1 MGSLLVAG
9 PLVKWPRTV
18 DDNAGEL
25 IQLQKA
31 EAQVQDMKAV
41 ALNLGPHVSKAATG
55 VPSVVAV
62 PSHRQTSVEIP
73 EVTAAL
79 QASRVLRWQATIGD
93 CCANATGLRK
103 GATEWPLL
111 PTVSCGSRPLLA

>member
-1 MGSLLVAG
+1 MGSRVVAG
-9 PLVKWPRTV
+9 PLVKWPRTE
-18 DDNAGEL
+18 DDNAGKL
-25 IQLQKA
+25 TQRQRA
-31 EAQVQDMKAV
+31 EAQAQDTKGV
-41 ALNLGPHVSKAATG
+41 ALSPGLHVSKAATG
-55 VPSVVAV
+55 VPLAFAA

-103 GATEWPLL
+103 GATEWPWL
-111 PTVSCGSRPLLA
+111 PTVSCGNRPLLA